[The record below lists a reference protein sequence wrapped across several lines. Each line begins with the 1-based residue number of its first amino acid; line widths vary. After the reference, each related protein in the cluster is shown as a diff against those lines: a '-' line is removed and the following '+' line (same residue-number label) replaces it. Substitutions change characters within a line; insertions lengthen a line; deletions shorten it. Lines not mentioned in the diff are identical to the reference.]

1 MNSLADASRS
11 PSRAVATL
19 LGLVLLAAFVVRFWG
34 ISFGLPH
41 TEARP
46 DERAIIDVTRSFL
59 RGNFTPYFFDYPW
72 LYMWVLSALYFLYS
86 LWGIVTGAFESV
98 ADFVASWPTQWIP
111 FFLINRSL
119 AAVLGSLT
127 VIPMFWIGRR
137 LWSDATGLVAA
148 FFFALTFL
156 HVRDSHFGT
165 TDTMMTFFIVLSIAY
180 LVEADISG
188 RRLHFALAGL
198 MAGLAGATKYT
209 ALVLP
214 IAMVMSQTLHAIDQP
229 GRRFKAFIGER
240 TLAYGSAFAAAF
252 AIGIPFVVF
261 DFARFKLSMEQLW
274 DSMMTGVGSLAP
286 DVNGWAHHF
295 NYSLR
300 YGLGWPLLTA
310 GLLGVIVLFV
320 KSPRRA
326 LVLFSFPLVY
336 FLIAG
341 SIRNLFFRYAIPIL
355 PFLTLAAAVVVV
367 DIARFVTARTGA
379 TRLTFVP
386 ATAVLAALI
395 VAPSAISVVRFDQI
409 LARTDN
415 RVVVTRWFEHHV
427 PPGSSVVQSGS
438 IYGYA
443 QFDQKQQYKVWVWD
457 RGRRRFLVEGRTPEG
472 APDWILV
479 QESPLP
485 SDTQA
490 VIKDFLKE
498 GYELATIFKAVDL
511 DQGWHLY
518 DMQDAFYV
526 PFAGFDG
533 VRRPGPNFTLYK
545 RAGTPML

>member
-1 MNSLADASRS
+1 MASRA
-11 PSRAVATL
+11 PSRAVATA
-19 LGLVLLAAFVVRFWG
+19 LGLILLVAFALRFWG

-59 RGNFTPYFFDYPW
+59 SGNFTPYFFDYPW
-72 LYMWVLSALYFLYS
+72 LYMWVLSVLYFLYS
-86 LWGIVTGAFESV
+86 LWGIATGTFQSV
-98 ADFVASWPTQWIP
+98 AEFVASWPTAWMP

-127 VIPMFWIGRR
+127 VIPVFWIGRR
-137 LWSDATGLVAA
+137 LWNDATGLVAA

-165 TDTMMTFFIVLSIAY
+165 TDTMMTLFIVLSIGC

-188 RRLHFALAGL
+188 RRFHFALAGL

-214 IAMVMSQTLHAIDQP
+214 ISMVMSQAIHAIEAP
-229 GRRFKAFIGER
+229 RGRLKAFVDER
-240 TLAYGSAFAAAF
+240 MLVYGSAFLAAF
-252 AIGIPFVVF
+252 AIGVPFVVF
-261 DFARFKLSMEQLW
+261 DFARFRLSMEQLW
-274 DSMMTGVGSLAP
+274 ESMMTGVGSIAP

-300 YGLGWPLLTA
+300 YGLGWPLLLA
-310 GLLGVIVLFV
+310 GILGMIVLLV
-320 KSPRRA
+320 RTPRRA

-341 SIRNLFFRYAIPIL
+341 SIRNLFFRYAIPIV
-355 PFLTLAAAVVVV
+355 PFVALSAAVLVV
-367 DIARFVTARTGA
+367 DVARLITTRSAVARRA
-379 TRLTFVP
+379 FVP
-386 ATAVLAALI
+386 AAIVLAAL
-395 VAPSAISVVRFDQI
+395 VAAPSAVSVVDFDRI

-415 RVVVTRWFEHHV
+415 RVVVSQWFERHV
-427 PPGSSVVQSGS
+427 PPGSSVMQSGS

-443 QFDQKQQYKVWVWD
+443 QFDRKHHYKVWIWD

-490 VIKDFLKE
+490 VVKEFLKE
-498 GYELATIFKAVDL
+498 GYEMASVFKAVDL
-511 DQGWHLY
+511 DRWRLY

-533 VRRPGPNFTLYK
+533 VSRPGPNFTLYK
-545 RAGTPML
+545 RAGAPML

>member
-1 MNSLADASRS
+1 
-11 PSRAVATL
+11 
-19 LGLVLLAAFVVRFWG
+19 
-34 ISFGLPH
+34 
-41 TEARP
+41 
-46 DERAIIDVTRSFL
+46 
-59 RGNFTPYFFDYPW
+59 
-72 LYMWVLSALYFLYS
+72 
-86 LWGIVTGAFESV
+86 
-98 ADFVASWPTQWIP
+98 VASWPTAWAP

-127 VIPMFWIGRR
+127 VVPVFWIGRR
-137 LWSDATGLVAA
+137 LWNDATGLVAA

-165 TDTMMTFFIVLSIAY
+165 TDTMMTLFIVLSIAW
-180 LVEADISG
+180 LVEAEISG
-188 RRLHFALAGL
+188 RRWHFAMAGL
-198 MAGLAGATKYT
+198 MAGLAGATKYN

-214 IAMVMSQTLHAIDQP
+214 ISMVMSQLLHAIDLP
-229 GRRFKAFIGER
+229 RARFKAFVDGR
-240 TLAYGSAFAAAF
+240 ALAYGSAFVAAF
-252 AIGIPFVVF
+252 AIGVPFVIF
-261 DFARFKLSMEQLW
+261 DFARFRLSMEQLW
-274 DSMMTGVGSLAP
+274 ESMMTGVGSIAA

-300 YGLGWPLLTA
+300 YGLGWPLLLA
-310 GLLGVIVLFV
+310 GLLGIIVIFIRT
-320 KSPRRA
+320 PRRA

-341 SIRNLFFRYAIPIL
+341 SIRNLFFRYAIPIV
-355 PFLTLAAAVVVV
+355 PFLSLSAALLVVEIARAATARVG
-367 DIARFVTARTGA
+367 IARFGFAPTA
-379 TRLTFVP
+379 
-386 ATAVLAALI
+386 AVLAAL
-395 VAPSAISVVRFDQI
+395 VAAQSAASVVRFDWI

-415 RVVVTRWFEHHV
+415 RVMVSQWFERHV
-427 PPGSSVVQSGS
+427 PAGSSVVQSGS

-443 QFDQKQQYKVWVWD
+443 QFGRNQHYKVWIWD

-485 SDTQA
+485 SDTQS

-498 GYELATIFKAVDL
+498 GYELASVFKAVDL
-511 DQGWHLY
+511 DQGWRLY

-533 VRRPGPNFTLYK
+533 VNRPGPNFTLYK
-545 RAGTPML
+545 RAGAPML

>member
-1 MNSLADASRS
+1 MASRT
-11 PSRAVATL
+11 PPRVVAIA
-19 LGLVLLAAFVVRFWG
+19 LGLILAAAFAVRFWG
-34 ISFGLPH
+34 ITFGLPH

-59 RGNFTPYFFDYPW
+59 SGNFTPYFFDYPW
-72 LYMWVLSALYFLYS
+72 LYMWVLSVLYFLYS
-86 LWGIVTGAFESV
+86 LWGIVTGTFHSV
-98 ADFVASWPTQWIP
+98 ADFVASWPVAWAP

-119 AAVLGSLT
+119 AAALGSLT
-127 VIPMFWIGRR
+127 VIPVFWIGRR
-137 LWSDATGLVAA
+137 LWNDATGLVAA

-165 TDTMMTFFIVLSIAY
+165 TDTMMTLFIVLSIAY
-180 LVEADISG
+180 LVEAGISG
-188 RRLHFALAGL
+188 RRRHFALAGL

-214 IAMVMSQTLHAIDQP
+214 ISMVVSQALYAIEQP
-229 GRRFKAFIGER
+229 AGRFKAFIGER
-240 TLAYGSAFAAAF
+240 MLAYGLAFAAAF
-252 AIGIPFVVF
+252 AIGVPFVVF
-261 DFARFKLSMEQLW
+261 DFARFRLSMEQLW
-274 DSMMTGVGSLAP
+274 ESMMTGVGSIAP

-300 YGLGWPLLTA
+300 YGLGWPLLIA
-310 GLLGVIVLFV
+310 GLLGMAVLFV
-320 KSPRRA
+320 KTPKRA
-326 LVLFSFPLVY
+326 LILFSFPLVY

-341 SIRNLFFRYAIPIL
+341 SIRNLFFRYAIPIV
-355 PFLTLAAAVVVV
+355 PFLSLSAAVVVV
-367 DIARFVTARTGA
+367 DVARLAAARTGLA
-379 TRLTFVP
+379 RLTFVP
-386 ATAVLAALI
+386 AAAVLAAVI
-395 VAPSAISVVRFDQI
+395 VAPSAISAARFDWI

-415 RVVVTRWFEHHV
+415 RVVVSRWFEHHV
-427 PPGSSVVQSGS
+427 PPGSSVAQSGS

-443 QFDQKQQYKVWVWD
+443 QFDRKQQYKVWIWD

-485 SDTQA
+485 SETQA

-511 DQGWHLY
+511 DSGWRLY
-518 DMQDAFYV
+518 DMQDAFYA

-533 VRRPGPNFTLYK
+533 VTRPGPNFTLYK
-545 RAGTPML
+545 RAGAPML